1 MGRYK
6 KAVAVCIF
14 IKLVGTISELL
25 LPYIL
30 EYIIDDLASLGVP
43 GRLLRSADVCRRPGV
58 PPAQR
63 RR

>member
-1 MGRYK
+1 MRLLFQAMGRYK

-30 EYIIDDLASLGVP
+30 EYIIDDLASLGDLCPV
-43 GRLLRSADVCRRPGV
+43 VF
-58 PPAQR
+58 
-63 RR
+63 